1 MSNTHIIN
9 LSAYTSPVITESK
22 RNEWVDYG
30 SDNNYYSYLIDRYNN
45 STTNNAII
53 NNISRLLY
61 GRGLSVLNSGKYPNE
76 YAQVVTLFEADDIR
90 KMFMD
95 LYMLGATYIQ
105 VIYSKDRKKVVKVAH
120 SPTMLWRSAKCNEE
134 GEIDGYFYSD
144 DWTDTR
150 KFKPT
155 FYPAF
160 GTSNEPLEVLCIR
173 PYSVGM
179 KYYSLVDYQ
188 GALPYAL
195 LEEEISNYLINE
207 VKNGF
212 SGTKVINF
220 NNGIPDEEAQ
230 QVIKTKT
237 LSAFTGSTGQRAII
251 AFNNNTESKTTVD
264 DIPLNDAPAHYEYLS
279 NESRAKIM
287 LSHNV
292 TSPLIFGI
300 ATNTGFSSNADEL
313 NNSAILFENMVIRP
327 KQELLLDGFA
337 KILAY
342 NGVVV
347 ELRIE
352 TLNPLDA
359 QGDIT
364 KNNNATKVID
374 GINSLSPLVANKVL
388 ESMTANEIRQL
399 VGLPPEQGGS
409 DLPTV
414 TQMSSHI
421 DHLDLNNYGEDLDLN
436 EWELIDVRNV
446 DYDEEMELDAQL
458 EKANN
463 PTLLSKIVHFATTG
477 VAIPKRSSEQDGK
490 LFVSRYRYMG
500 EVSANSREFCKK
512 MIQANKL
519 YRKEDI
525 MAMSAN
531 PKTNGEWSAKG
542 ESTYDIFLF
551 KGGGACHHYWQRE
564 TYRKKGTDLSS
575 PLKQQVTPA
584 QARKEGEIL
593 PTNDKRVYQKPVDM
607 PNQGFLN
614 R

>member
-61 GRGLSVLNSGKYPNE
+61 GRGLSVLNSAKYPNE

-150 KFKPT
+150 KFKPA

-313 NNSAILFENMVIRP
+313 KNSTILFDNMVIRP
-327 KQELLLDGFA
+327 KQDLLIDGLK
-337 KILAY
+337 KILEY
-342 NGVVV
+342 NGIVVDLFFKTLQPLEFMDLENAKAV
-347 ELRIE
+347 GTVQEE
-352 TLNPLDA
+352 T
-359 QGDIT
+359 GV
-364 KNNNATKVID
+364 K
-374 GINSLSPLVANKVL
+374 
-388 ESMTANEIRQL
+388 
-399 VGLPPEQGGS
+399 
-409 DLPTV
+409 
-414 TQMSSHI
+414 MSSHI

-446 DYDEEMELDAQL
+446 DYDEEIELDAQL

-477 VAIPKRSSEQDGK
+477 VALPKRSSEQDGK